1 MSRKHRFQLSKFPE
15 YEISNLNSGSAN
27 LRKLQKKTKLLSDKS
42 AFENLVSLRI
52 PVDMVLILLINESKK
67 KNYRLDLVDWEFAA
81 FPIFACLLS
90 YLQFMELRKLVSL
103 LQIAKLMSLLFTI
116 MMKLQ

>member
-52 PVDMVLILLINESKK
+52 AVDMVLILLINESKK

-90 YLQFMELRKLVSL
+90 YLQFMELKSL
-103 LQIAKLMSLLFTI
+103 FLYY
-116 MMKLQ
+116 KLQSL